1 MTHEFVGQKSGIK
14 MDFFF
19 QEMLNFL
26 DIKNFFILLAA
37 NLFTNSRIKNKAI
50 KDLTSHFFS

>member
-14 MDFFF
+14 MDIFF

-37 NLFTNSRIKNKAI
+37 NYITQ
-50 KDLTSHFFS
+50 

>member
-14 MDFFF
+14 MDFF

-37 NLFTNSRIKNKAI
+37 NLITQ
-50 KDLTSHFFS
+50 

>member
-19 QEMLNFL
+19 QEMLNIL
-26 DIKNFFILLAA
+26 DFKNFFILLAA
-37 NLFTNSRIKNKAI
+37 NLITQ
-50 KDLTSHFFS
+50 